1 MMPKT
6 VYYKQNNGQLSKSA
20 PRHLG
25 PIAAACWRQI
35 VPYLI
40 STGKV
45 ERIDSHV
52 VERYCIAYETYR
64 KCYDDILQ
72 NGEKIEII
80 KDVQDNTGKVI
91 DKVTTRI
98 QANPMERLKKDAS
111 AEMTELGQQLG
122 LSPKSRQELQQ
133 LAGEKK
139 EKKSTAQQL
148 QQFFNKNKG
157 GDS

>member
-1 MMPKT
+1 MRVFSADGT
-6 VYYKQNNGQLSKSA
+6 SLDLAKQIVDAVN
-20 PRHLG
+20 LG
-25 PIAAACWRQI
+25 ADVIQMSLGGGVAAACWRQI

-122 LSPKSRQELQQ
+122 LSPKSRQELQE
-133 LAGEKK
+133 LAGEKR
-139 EKKSTAQQL
+139 
-148 QQFFNKNKG
+148 
-157 GDS
+157 

>member
-1 MMPKT
+1 MMARAT
-6 VYYKQNNGQLSKSA
+6 FYKQNKGQLSASPPA
-20 PRHLG
+20 HLG
-25 PIAAACWRQI
+25 PIAAECWRQI

-45 ERIDSHV
+45 ERIDTHV
-52 VERYCIAYETYR
+52 VERYCVAYETYR
-64 KCYDDILQ
+64 KCYDDVLQ

-91 DKVTTRI
+91 DKVITRV

-122 LSPKSRQELQQ
+122 LSPKSRQELKE
-133 LAGEKK
+133 LASEDNKQESTTEALKK
-139 EKKSTAQQL
+139 
-148 QQFFNKNKG
+148 FFNK
-157 GDS
+157 